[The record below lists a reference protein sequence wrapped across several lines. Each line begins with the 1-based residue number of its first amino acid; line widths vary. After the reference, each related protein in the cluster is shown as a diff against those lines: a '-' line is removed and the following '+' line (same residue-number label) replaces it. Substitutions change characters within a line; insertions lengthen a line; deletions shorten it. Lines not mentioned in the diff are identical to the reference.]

1 MSPLQITAIQLIN
14 PNKISVTPSKLN
26 RVAKRC
32 LRPETKL
39 TKKIH
44 ADTKNRKKIPNLKM
58 DQ

>member
-14 PNKISVTPSKLN
+14 PNRISVTPSKLN
-26 RVAKRC
+26 KVAKRC

-44 ADTKNRKKIPNLKM
+44 TDIKNRKKIPNLKVV
-58 DQ
+58 Q

>member
-14 PNKISVTPSKLN
+14 PNRISVTPSKLN
-26 RVAKRC
+26 KVAKRC

-44 ADTKNRKKIPNLKM
+44 TDTKNRKKIPNLKVV
-58 DQ
+58 Q